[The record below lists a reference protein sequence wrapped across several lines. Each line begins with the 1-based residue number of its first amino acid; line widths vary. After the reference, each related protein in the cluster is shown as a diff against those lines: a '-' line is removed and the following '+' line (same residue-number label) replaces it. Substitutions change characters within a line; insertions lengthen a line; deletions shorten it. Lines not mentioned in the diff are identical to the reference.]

1 MCKHW
6 NETKRGHVQ
15 LEYIINN
22 KKNDKIYKKIH
33 FLALSANLNIFCIF
47 LFKMFLYARLSIRL
61 HSNLWLTL
69 IYNLI
74 NSLSNKLCNLV
85 QYPTLFNNL
94 LLIAISVSYSIPLNL
109 DFKTFNF

>member
-47 LFKMFLYARLSIRL
+47 LLRCFCMQDYQFDF
-61 HSNLWLTL
+61 TV
-69 IYNLI
+69 IYG
-74 NSLSNKLCNLV
+74 SH
-85 QYPTLFNNL
+85 
-94 LLIAISVSYSIPLNL
+94 
-109 DFKTFNF
+109 